1 MTQRRLVPLHWSIV
15 HALAVAGA
23 FIWTLTLLHNNDT
36 VDGLEY
42 LLLIP
47 LAFPW
52 AILPVGGHGAY
63 ADAVILAVMGFA
75 NSGLLY
81 VFFSRRSSRA

>member
-1 MTQRRLVPLHWSIV
+1 MIRRRLAAIHWAII
-15 HALAVAGA
+15 HALAVTGS
-23 FIWTLTLLHNNDT
+23 FIWTLALLHNNDT

-42 LLLIP
+42 SLLIP

-52 AILPVGGHGAY
+52 SILPVRGHGIY
-63 ADAVILAVMGFA
+63 ADAVLLAIMGFA

-81 VFFSRRSSRA
+81 IWLTRKLRT